1 MLGMVAALPATF
13 GLVIWNSYRSEAARA
28 ARGEVVAHPGALRW
42 RPGAVQPEASR
53 SPAARK

>member
-1 MLGMVAALPATF
+1 MLGMVAAMPATF

-42 RPGAVQPEASR
+42 RPEASR